1 MRVSNQKLKKMR
13 KLLLFT
19 FLLLA
24 ATLVSRAQ
32 QDEQFTQFMYHKLG
46 FNPAYAGMPETP
58 TFTALVRQQWVGI
71 EGAPQSQLL
80 TFNMPLTAS
89 GIGLGANISRHS
101 IGATERYTADVA
113 YCYRFNLGR
122 GGRMGIGL
130 SSSIRMLRINFNE
143 TESTQPRDGDP
154 AIPVGLQS
162 KMVPNFGAG
171 IYYSNQTFYLGFSAP
186 RLLTNNIDFAEE
198 GTIISREV
206 PHYYLMAGILLRL
219 GDKIQ
224 MQPQAILKYVE
235 GAPFDG
241 DINLN
246 FIFSETVYSGVSYR
260 LGGSSR
266 SGIGEAGSILLG
278 MQFSD
283 QFMFGLSYDMTLSEL
298 RSYSSGS
305 MEAIIRCGI
314 GGRSRGD
321 EILSPRFF

>member
-1 MRVSNQKLKKMR
+1 MR
-13 KLLLFT
+13 KLILLC
-19 FLLLA
+19 FLFFSA
-24 ATLVSRAQ
+24 ALIVQAQ

-46 FNPAYAGMPETP
+46 FNPAYAGMQETP
-58 TFTALVRQQWVGI
+58 TFTALVRQQWIGL
-71 EGAPQSQLL
+71 EGAPESQLL

-101 IGATERYTADVA
+101 IGATERFTADVS

-130 SSSIRMLRINFNE
+130 SSSVRMLRVNFSE
-143 TESTQPRDGDP
+143 TESTQPIEGDP

-171 IYYSNQTFYLGFSAP
+171 IYYSNQTFYLGLSAP
-186 RLLTNNIDFAEE
+186 RLLTNNIDFADE
-198 GTIISREV
+198 GTIISREI
-206 PHYYLMAGILLRL
+206 PHYYLMGGILLRL
-219 GDKIQ
+219 GEKVQ

-283 QFMFGLSYDMTLSEL
+283 QFMFGLAYDVTFSEL
-298 RSYSSGS
+298 RSYSNGS
-305 MEAIIRCGI
+305 MEAVVRYGI
-314 GGRSRGD
+314 GGRSRGG

>member
-1 MRVSNQKLKKMR
+1 MR
-13 KLLLFT
+13 KLYLLTLLLFS
-19 FLLLA
+19 LGLA
-24 ATLVSRAQ
+24 LRAQ

-46 FNPAYAGMPETP
+46 FYPAYAGMQETP
-58 TFTALVRQQWVGI
+58 TFTALVRQQWIGL

-101 IGATERYTADVA
+101 IGATERLTADIS

-130 SSSIRMLRINFNE
+130 SSSVRMLRVNFDE
-143 TESTQPRDGDP
+143 TTSTQPRDGDP

-186 RLLTNNIDFAEE
+186 RLLTNNIDFADE

-206 PHYYLMAGILLRL
+206 PHYYLMAGVLLPL
-219 GDKIQ
+219 GDNVQI
-224 MQPQAILKYVE
+224 QPQAILKYVE

-246 FIFSETVYSGVSYR
+246 FIFSETVYTGVSYR
-260 LGGSSR
+260 LGGSSA
-266 SGIGEAGSILLG
+266 SGIGEAGSVLLG

-283 QFMFGLSYDMTLSEL
+283 AFMFGLSYDMTLSDL

-305 MEAIIRCGI
+305 MEAVVRYGI

>member
-1 MRVSNQKLKKMR
+1 MR
-13 KLLLFT
+13 KLIILSLLLFAALP
-19 FLLLA
+19 LL
-24 ATLVSRAQ
+24 VAQ

-46 FNPAYAGMPETP
+46 FNPAYAGMQETP
-58 TFTALVRQQWVGI
+58 TFTALVRQQWLGL

-89 GIGLGANISRHS
+89 GIGLGANVSRHS
-101 IGATERYTADVA
+101 IGATERLTADIS

-130 SSSIRMLRINFNE
+130 SSSVRMLRINFDE

-154 AIPVGLQS
+154 AIPAGMQS

-171 IYYSNQTFYLGFSAP
+171 IYYSNQTFYVGFSAP

-198 GTIISREV
+198 GTVISREV
-206 PHYYLMAGILLRL
+206 PHYYLMGGILVRL
-219 GDKIQ
+219 GEKVQ

-260 LGGSSR
+260 LGGSS
-266 SGIGEAGSILLG
+266 STGIGEAGSLLLG

-283 QFMFGLSYDMTLSEL
+283 RFMFGLSYDMTLSEL

-305 MEAIIRCGI
+305 MEVVVRYGI

>member
-1 MRVSNQKLKKMR
+1 MQPKTKRMR
-13 KLLLFT
+13 KLF
-19 FLLLA
+19 FISLLLLS
-24 ATLVSRAQ
+24 TGLVLHAQ

-46 FNPAYAGMPETP
+46 FNPAYAGMQETP
-58 TFTALVRQQWVGI
+58 TFTALVRQQWIGL

-101 IGATERYTADVA
+101 IGATERLTADIS

-130 SSSIRMLRINFNE
+130 SSSVRQLKVNFSE
-143 TESTQPRDGDP
+143 TESTQPIEGDP
-154 AIPVGLQS
+154 AIPLGLQS
-162 KMVPNFGAG
+162 KIVPNFGAG

-186 RLLTNNIDFAEE
+186 RLLTNNIDFADE

-206 PHYYLMAGILLRL
+206 PHYYLMAGVLLRL
-219 GDKIQ
+219 GGKVQ

-246 FIFSETVYSGVSYR
+246 FIFSETVYTGVSYR
-260 LGGSSR
+260 LGGSTST
-266 SGIGEAGSILLG
+266 GIGEAGSVLLG

-283 QFMFGLSYDMTLSEL
+283 ALMCGLSYDMTLSEL
-298 RSYSSGS
+298 QSYASGS
-305 MEAIIRCGI
+305 IEVVVRYGI
-314 GGRSRGD
+314 GGRSRGG

>member
-1 MRVSNQKLKKMR
+1 MR
-13 KLLLFT
+13 KLIILSLLLFAALP
-19 FLLLA
+19 LL
-24 ATLVSRAQ
+24 VAQ

-46 FNPAYAGMPETP
+46 FNPAYAGMQETP
-58 TFTALVRQQWVGI
+58 TFTALVRQQWLGL

-89 GIGLGANISRHS
+89 GIGLGANVSRHS
-101 IGATERYTADVA
+101 IGATERLTADIS

-130 SSSIRMLRINFNE
+130 SSSVRMLRINFDE

-154 AIPVGLQS
+154 AIPAGMQS

-171 IYYSNQTFYLGFSAP
+171 IYYSNQTFYVGFSAP

-198 GTIISREV
+198 GTVISREV
-206 PHYYLMAGILLRL
+206 PHYYLMGGILVRL
-219 GDKIQ
+219 GGKVQ
-224 MQPQAILKYVE
+224 MQAQAFLKNVG
-235 GAPFDG
+235 GAPFDA

-260 LGGSSR
+260 LGGSS
-266 SGIGEAGSILLG
+266 STGVGEAGSLLLG

-283 QFMFGLSYDMTLSEL
+283 RFMFGLSYDMTLSEL

-305 MEAIIRCGI
+305 MEVVVRYGI

>member
-1 MRVSNQKLKKMR
+1 MR
-13 KLLLFT
+13 KFIILSLLLFAALP
-19 FLLLA
+19 LL
-24 ATLVSRAQ
+24 VAQ

-46 FNPAYAGMPETP
+46 FNPAYAGMQETP
-58 TFTALVRQQWVGI
+58 TFTALVRQQWLGL

-89 GIGLGANISRHS
+89 GIGLGANVSRHS
-101 IGATERYTADVA
+101 IGATERLTADIS

-130 SSSIRMLRINFNE
+130 SSSVRMLRINFDE

-154 AIPVGLQS
+154 AIPAGMQS

-171 IYYSNQTFYLGFSAP
+171 IYYSNQTFYVGFSAP

-198 GTIISREV
+198 GTVISREV
-206 PHYYLMAGILLRL
+206 PHYYLMGGILVRL
-219 GDKIQ
+219 GEKVQ
-224 MQPQAILKYVE
+224 TQPQAILKYVE

-260 LGGSSR
+260 LGGSS
-266 SGIGEAGSILLG
+266 STGIGEAGSLLLG

-283 QFMFGLSYDMTLSEL
+283 RFMFGLSYDMTLSEL

-305 MEAIIRCGI
+305 MEVVVRYGI

>member
-1 MRVSNQKLKKMR
+1 MR
-13 KLLLFT
+13 KLIILSLLLFAALP
-19 FLLLA
+19 LL
-24 ATLVSRAQ
+24 VAQ

-46 FNPAYAGMPETP
+46 FNPAYAGMQETP
-58 TFTALVRQQWVGI
+58 TFTALVRQQWLGL

-89 GIGLGANISRHS
+89 GIGLGANVSRHS
-101 IGATERYTADVA
+101 IGATERLTADIS

-130 SSSIRMLRINFNE
+130 SSSVRMLRINFDE

-154 AIPVGLQS
+154 AAGMQS

-171 IYYSNQTFYLGFSAP
+171 IYYSNQTFYVGFSAP

-198 GTIISREV
+198 GTVISREV
-206 PHYYLMAGILLRL
+206 PHYYLMGGILVRL
-219 GDKIQ
+219 GGKVQ

-235 GAPFDG
+235 GAPFDA

-260 LGGSSR
+260 LGGSS
-266 SGIGEAGSILLG
+266 STGVGEAGSLLLG

-283 QFMFGLSYDMTLSEL
+283 RFMFGLSYDMTLSEL

-305 MEAIIRCGI
+305 MEVVVRYGI